1 MTFVTPHSWQS
12 RLSRRIPFAD
22 TGLKSTAFVVDNR
35 PTTRETMKPTI
46 LTSLLL
52 ATGLACCS
60 AAGSA
65 AAGTAATGATLVQD
79 VRVFDG
85 RAAHEHRSVLLRD
98 GVIVDADYRG
108 QPPAGSRVVEGKGRT
123 LLPGL
128 IDAHVHA
135 YRHFELPLVFG
146 VTTQVDM
153 FTAVP
158 TMQKIATAMLEGRN
172 RGQADLFSAGTLVTA
187 PGGHGTE
194 FPVPIPTLDK
204 GGDAQA
210 FVDARIAEGS
220 HFIKVVMEDG
230 YGDHHFNSL
239 DIATVKAVIDAAHR
253 RGKLAVVHISTLANA
268 RAALEAGADGL
279 AHLFVGAKITQEEA
293 DSLARLAMAK
303 GAFVVPTFSV
313 LESIAGVKPRD
324 ILDDPSIA
332 GLLDR
337 EEKGTLT
344 AGYGAEPRPALLTAP
359 RAVTA
364 ALRRAGVPV
373 LAGTDA
379 GNAGTLYGASLH
391 HELAQLVEAG
401 LSPREALAAATSAPA
416 AAFRL
421 GKRGQVAKG
430 YKADLV
436 LVEGNPLQDIAATRR
451 IVEVWKDGESVTA
464 LREQQRKHVARQA
477 AAGNQQAL
485 PPDGRISLLKDGRLA
500 SPFGAGWIPSTDR
513 FAGGVSS
520 VKLDAQPAAPSG
532 EGGAVITVAAAVK
545 TGFAY
550 PWAGAAFMPGTQPM
564 QGADLSKAKMIRFRV
579 RGDGRKYQLTM
590 ASTGM
595 TIPRSV
601 PFDAGAQWQDVA
613 IPFSAFAGVD
623 PAAVTMIGFNAGPQ
637 PGDYRFEIAD
647 VRLVDR

>member
-1 MTFVTPHSWQS
+1 
-12 RLSRRIPFAD
+12 
-22 TGLKSTAFVVDNR
+22 
-35 PTTRETMKPTI
+35 MKPTI

-52 ATGLACCS
+52 AAGLACCS
-60 AAGSA
+60 AAA
-65 AAGTAATGATLVQD
+65 TAGVTLVQD

-85 RAAHEHRSVLLRD
+85 KAAHEHRSVLMRD
-98 GVIVDADYRG
+98 GLIVDADYRG
-108 QPPAGSRVVEGKGRT
+108 QPPAGSRVVDGKGRT

-128 IDAHVHA
+128 IDAHVHT
-135 YRHFELPLVFG
+135 YRHLELPLVFG

-158 TMQKIATAMLEGRN
+158 LMQKFTKAMAEGRN
-172 RGQADLFSAGTLVTA
+172 REQADLFSAGTLVTA

-194 FPVPIPTLDK
+194 FQMKIPTLDK
-204 GGDAQA
+204 GDDAQA

-230 YGDHHFNSL
+230 LGGHHFNSL
-239 DIATVKAVIDAAHR
+239 DIATVKAVIAAAHR

-293 DSLARLAMAK
+293 DSLARLALEK

-313 LESIAGVKPRD
+313 LESMAGVKPRD
-324 ILDDPSIA
+324 ILDDPAIA

-337 EEKGTLT
+337 EEKGTLAT
-344 AGYGAEPRPALLTAP
+344 GYGAEPRPALLTAP

-364 ALRRAGVPV
+364 ALRRAGATI

-379 GNAGTLYGASLH
+379 GNAGTLAGASLH
-391 HELAQLVEAG
+391 HELAQLVDAG
-401 LSPREALAAATSAPA
+401 LTPREALAAATSVPA

-421 GKRGQVAKG
+421 GKRGQVARG

-464 LREQQRKHVARQA
+464 MREQQRRHVAQDA
-477 AAGNQQAL
+477 SAKPAQAL
-485 PPDGRISLLKDGRLA
+485 PPDGRISLLRDGRLA
-500 SPFGAGWIPSTDR
+500 SPFGTGWMPSSDQ
-513 FAGGVSS
+513 FVGGMSS
-520 VKLDAQPAAPSG
+520 VKLDAQPDVKPGLQAG
-532 EGGAVITVAAAVK
+532 QDGAVIAVAAAVK

-550 PWAGAAFMPGTQPM
+550 PWAGATFMPGAQPM
-564 QGADLSKAKMIRFRV
+564 QGADLSKATMIRFRV
-579 RGDGRKYQLTM
+579 RGDGQQYQLTM
-590 ASTGM
+590 ASQGM
-595 TIPRSV
+595 AIPRSV
-601 PFDAGAQWQDVA
+601 PFQAGPQWQEVA

-623 PAAVTMIGFNAGPQ
+623 PATVTMIGFNAGPQ